1 MNARDDLGPTGPV
14 KLPKEPKESAKET
27 YEKKHPNPGNI
38 QSDQH
43 IGPHPTD
50 DPRDASK
57 DLKDVIDKKR
67 AETPAD

>member
-1 MNARDDLGPTGPV
+1 MTARNDLGPTGPA
-14 KLPKEPKESAKET
+14 KLPGGPKES

-38 QSDQH
+38 QSGQH
-43 IGPHPTD
+43 IGPPPTA
-50 DPRDASK
+50 DPHGKSK